1 MVEGNGAFRTLGI
14 LDKWSTV
21 AGPGVCAQGPRGVL
35 AGGQLCR
42 PVSPH
47 QLLPQLEAPMLAK
60 LLAPLRLHHQV
71 PQLNT
76 CPAGDSGSG
85 REVAPQWPWDA
96 AEGIVARG
104 DWG

>member
-1 MVEGNGAFRTLGI
+1 
-14 LDKWSTV
+14 
-21 AGPGVCAQGPRGVL
+21 
-35 AGGQLCR
+35 
-42 PVSPH
+42 
-47 QLLPQLEAPMLAK
+47 MLAK

-71 PQLNT
+71 LQLNT